1 MDKNAL
7 IKFREQLFEI
17 TGKYID
23 LIGDESQGLEKE
35 YSIVSSDRL
44 DADFREIADEGR
56 LLQIGIVGRVKAG
69 KSSLLN
75 ALLFDGNSVLPK
87 AATPMT
93 AALTVLSYGEE
104 LSAEVD
110 FFTDEDIANIRADHD
125 RYNDK
130 LATLTQERLDGL
142 LKRKNKDI
150 SEEERQDLRAKAE
163 RQAQRAMKEKKYQ
176 ALSAAHEQYGQISKA
191 GEIDRSQNVIKADTT
206 THLADKLLQYVSADG
221 KFMPFTK
228 SVHIKFP
235 LDSLK
240 DIRIIDT
247 PGMND
252 PVQSREERTRD
263 LLKYC
268 DVVFIVSPSG
278 QFLSNEDIE
287 LLDRVTSKEGVN
299 ELCVVASQVD
309 NQLFGSEKEKHNGLL
324 DKVLSGIAAELGM
337 HMSETLSQLKKDS
350 PEVGNTFDQ
359 LIKDGKERVL
369 HSSGICQTIKNNFD
383 DKGKLDDGARK
394 VWENLTT
401 EYPDYFSDRDKN
413 LSTANLE
420 KLANITQVHSLL
432 ETVRVKKEEIL
443 QQRKDEFVQVR
454 FNGMNRYHDALVG
467 YVKEQVGRIKHSD
480 VSELKEQLDGFEKI
494 ENKTSMLLNEDYQD
508 HVADLEISI
517 RDGLSKTLNSYFK
530 ETRGAVNDSQGS
542 ETESYEVEKGGLL
555 PWVARKTG
563 MGGYETRTRT
573 YTTVRAGAVRSSL
586 QDLSADIEN
595 AIASH
600 AQSAVNDWKKTLLVG
615 VTKTLRA
622 NVDDDNLEPQLIGK
636 AIRKV
641 INSVKYPELEYS
653 LEDKKTAKK
662 DSSDTASGFLGL
674 WRSVGAHSSSSSL
687 MTASGTLSGSTAESF
702 LDEAR
707 DYLTRLKKQVNKD
720 IKNYLESLIGEL
732 KKLDLSSQIFGDYKD
747 KIEALQNQIESRE
760 LILDRFNRLSKELE
774 AITHE

>member
-287 LLDRVTSKEGVN
+287 LLDRVTSKE
-299 ELCVVASQVD
+299 
-309 NQLFGSEKEKHNGLL
+309 
-324 DKVLSGIAAELGM
+324 
-337 HMSETLSQLKKDS
+337 
-350 PEVGNTFDQ
+350 
-359 LIKDGKERVL
+359 
-369 HSSGICQTIKNNFD
+369 
-383 DKGKLDDGARK
+383 
-394 VWENLTT
+394 
-401 EYPDYFSDRDKN
+401 
-413 LSTANLE
+413 
-420 KLANITQVHSLL
+420 
-432 ETVRVKKEEIL
+432 
-443 QQRKDEFVQVR
+443 
-454 FNGMNRYHDALVG
+454 
-467 YVKEQVGRIKHSD
+467 
-480 VSELKEQLDGFEKI
+480 
-494 ENKTSMLLNEDYQD
+494 
-508 HVADLEISI
+508 
-517 RDGLSKTLNSYFK
+517 
-530 ETRGAVNDSQGS
+530 
-542 ETESYEVEKGGLL
+542 
-555 PWVARKTG
+555 
-563 MGGYETRTRT
+563 
-573 YTTVRAGAVRSSL
+573 
-586 QDLSADIEN
+586 
-595 AIASH
+595 
-600 AQSAVNDWKKTLLVG
+600 
-615 VTKTLRA
+615 
-622 NVDDDNLEPQLIGK
+622 
-636 AIRKV
+636 
-641 INSVKYPELEYS
+641 
-653 LEDKKTAKK
+653 
-662 DSSDTASGFLGL
+662 
-674 WRSVGAHSSSSSL
+674 
-687 MTASGTLSGSTAESF
+687 
-702 LDEAR
+702 
-707 DYLTRLKKQVNKD
+707 
-720 IKNYLESLIGEL
+720 
-732 KKLDLSSQIFGDYKD
+732 
-747 KIEALQNQIESRE
+747 
-760 LILDRFNRLSKELE
+760 
-774 AITHE
+774 